1 MENSDSREKIRVRQ
15 LVMLSGGA
23 DYSPADGGKRKA
35 TQEANGGMAPGKKQV
50 LMDILEIVDRMRE
63 QWKRFNGA
71 RSCFAC
77 GV

>member
-1 MENSDSREKIRVRQ
+1 
-15 LVMLSGGA
+15 MLDDGA
-23 DYSPADGGKRKA
+23 DYSLVNGGKRKA
-35 TQEANGGMAPGKKQV
+35 TQEANGTAAAGKKQV

-63 QWKRFNGA
+63 QWKRLNGA